1 VACRFTE
8 LVIDCHDHTRLGRFW
23 SAVLGYDVSDR
34 SDGPD
39 EFYVQLQGP
48 ETAGPT
54 ILLVRTPDVK
64 TVKNRLHIDV
74 NPTDRTQEEEVERI
88 LALGATHA
96 DIGQG
101 EQSWVVLADPEG
113 NEFCV
118 LRSTVEAHHSAK

>member
-8 LVIDCHDHTRLGRFW
+8 LVIDCHDHERLGRFW
-23 SAVLGYDVSDR
+23 AAVLGYEVCDR

-39 EFYVQLQGP
+39 EFYVQLEGP

-54 ILLVRTPDVK
+54 ILVVRTPDVK

-88 LALGATHA
+88 LGLGATHA
-96 DIGQG
+96 DVGQG

-118 LRSTVEAHHSAK
+118 LRSTVEPHHSPR